1 MPSSLKNLLAKKA
14 FIFDVEGVLC
24 DEIDNGKPL
33 PSTISFVKNLKKKGK
48 KVAVLSNIS
57 RKPRAV
63 VSSRIREMGFP
74 FQEEMVFTA
83 GAAAAL
89 YVKNNY
95 PSARCFVISEW
106 GLRTDLEKQK
116 ITLVNEGDADLVL
129 IGVDRRVTYAELNHA
144 AKLVLNGAKIIC
156 IGTTMMFKG
165 TFLGN
170 EGMFLG
176 EAPFANAISTATKA
190 PITYIGKPY
199 PAIFRQAVSSMNVH
213 PKEAVMIGDT
223 LSSDIKGA
231 NSAGIDSLFLTKG
244 SKIDL
249 KKIAKEER
257 PTLITKALKELNDV
271 LFG

>member
-1 MPSSLKNLLAKKA
+1 MSALKKLLAKKA

-24 DEIDNGKPL
+24 DEIDDGKPL
-33 PSTISFVKNLKKKGK
+33 PSAISFVKNLKERGK

-74 FQEEMVFTA
+74 FQEDMVFTA
-83 GAAAAL
+83 GAAAGL
-89 YVKNNY
+89 YVKNSY
-95 PSARCFVISEW
+95 PHAKCFVISEW
-106 GLRTDLEKQK
+106 GLRTDLEKQG

-170 EGMFLG
+170 EDMFLG
-176 EAPFANAISTATKA
+176 EAPFANAISIATKA

-199 PAIFRQAVSSMNVH
+199 PAIFRQAVSSMKVK
-213 PKEAVMIGDT
+213 PKEAVMIGDA
-223 LSSDIKGA
+223 LASDIEGA

-244 SKIDL
+244 NKVEL
-249 KKIAKEER
+249 KKIAKEEK
-257 PTLITKALKELNDV
+257 PTLVAKDLKKLNDI